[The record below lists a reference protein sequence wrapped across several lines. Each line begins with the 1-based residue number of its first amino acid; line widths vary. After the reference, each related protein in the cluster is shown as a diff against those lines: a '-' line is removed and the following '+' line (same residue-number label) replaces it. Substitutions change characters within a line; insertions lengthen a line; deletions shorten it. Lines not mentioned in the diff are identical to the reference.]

1 MQIEAKSFSAMGEA
15 TSTTTPL
22 GHRIRTDEH
31 GEKVVVV
38 PIREY
43 KEMLERLEDAEDIA
57 IIDER
62 LEWPNCAVGSYRGR
76 RIRKILDVWL

>member
-1 MQIEAKSFSAMGEA
+1 MRVETKSRCAMGEA

-22 GHRIRTDEH
+22 GHRISTDER
-31 GEKVVVV
+31 GERVVVV

-43 KEMLERLEDAEDIA
+43 EEMLERVEDAEDTV

-62 LEWPNCAVGSYRGR
+62 QNDPTMPWEGMKKQLKANGC
-76 RIRKILDVWL
+76 L

>member
-1 MQIEAKSFSAMGEA
+1 MRVETKSLYTMGEA

-22 GHRIRTDEH
+22 GHRISTDER
-31 GEKVVVV
+31 GEQVVVV

-43 KEMLERLEDAEDIA
+43 EEMLERLEDAEDII

-62 LEWPNCAVGSYRGR
+62 QNDPTIPWEDMKKLLKANGC
-76 RIRKILDVWL
+76 L